1 MYAGKIIRSHF
12 TARLVTKELAPSN
25 QISSRMGNEIE
36 LCIFLHTHTHKKSY
50 VKLLHSYIVALYFCG
65 NRELVKKSCFLSD
78 SVFPLALFKN
88 NLQITFQ
95 LVSCRHNFPCKYYCL
110 YILHK
115 LKEYITYYPQRY
127 TKPKLPSSE
136 HRPLMLI
143 SEINKAQIYS
153 RQICCLIASQ
163 TSEFLLQR

>member
-1 MYAGKIIRSHF
+1 MKLNCAYFF
-12 TARLVTKELAPSN
+12 TKKKK
-25 QISSRMGNEIE
+25 
-36 LCIFLHTHTHKKSY
+36 KKSY

-127 TKPKLPSSE
+127 TKSKLPSSE

-143 SEINKAQIYS
+143 SEITKAQIYS